1 MAMIKTAAAFVVI
14 VLSVV
19 QSVRAQPTS
28 QPSLV
33 DFKSPEHGFELLY
46 LSNWKPQD
54 PGKPYIVLR
63 LQPEDTAGK
72 PGSPVGLVMI
82 PPVKPSSEGEAPT
95 FDQLE
100 AAVVDEAVKG
110 NAPDAKPVVST
121 AVKLGGEN
129 ARRVIMTGTDKR
141 DGTPMKAV
149 VLVAVHKAKGYAIA
163 MAAPADEFD
172 RRRVNFDR
180 LIETFKF
187 TQ

>member
-1 MAMIKTAAAFVVI
+1 MAMIKTAAAFVVVVLI
-14 VLSVV
+14 VPALL
-19 QSVRAQPTS
+19 AQPTS

-46 LSNWKPQD
+46 LSTWKPQD

-72 PGSPVGLVMI
+72 PGSPIGLVMI
-82 PPVKPSSEGEAPT
+82 PPVKPASDGAPPT
-95 FDQLE
+95 FEQLE

-121 AVKLGGEN
+121 SVKLGGES

-149 VLVAVHKAKGYAIA
+149 VLVTVHKNKGYAIA
-163 MAAPADEFD
+163 MAAPADQFD

-180 LIETFKF
+180 LVETFKF